1 MGIDYFY
8 YDMFYIIIFIL
19 WFISVIML
27 IVAIVFIMF
36 ALKHPEKSFHCPFRL
51 IYGLEHTLLHFC
63 ETPRSADL
71 CNFQFCPI
79 IFLLHDLHI

>member
-1 MGIDYFY
+1 MKKSISR
-8 YDMFYIIIFIL
+8 IIGL
-19 WFISVIML
+19 TML
-27 IVAIVFIMF
+27 IIAIVFIMF

-51 IYGLEHTLLHFC
+51 IYGLEHTLLHFY